1 VGEIF
6 NLGRSTSR
14 RRSPAPLAG
23 PRGPSA
29 SGSFDALALLLAE
42 TATGREASFARL
54 YELTAGQLFAVARRM
69 VGGRNDV
76 AEDVLQDSFVRIGRW
91 AHRYD
96 SEKGTAYGWLL
107 QIVRNRALTA
117 RDALHR
123 REALL
128 QREDGRD
135 EIQGDALASLEAD
148 PADQAVRSEDARRVN
163 ACLAS
168 LAENHRRALTLA
180 FFEGLTHGELAER
193 LDVPLGT
200 AKSWVRRGL
209 AQMNRCLTGDADAG
223 WRELV
228 AAGYAVG
235 TLRGAARLGFER
247 RRARDA
253 RYCRAVDQ
261 WEERFAL
268 LAEMLAPAPLR
279 PRVWQNIERQI
290 APGRVP
296 AARRTLWRT
305 AGVVLAVAI
314 VLLAIILLAVLLR

>member
-1 VGEIF
+1 MGEIF
-6 NLGRSTSR
+6 NLGRTIGR
-14 RRSPAPLAG
+14 RRGPAPLAG
-23 PRGPSA
+23 RHGPSA
-29 SGSFDALALLLAE
+29 GSGSFDALALLLAE

-76 AEDVLQDSFVRIGRW
+76 AEDVLQDSFVRVWRW

-117 RDALHR
+117 RDGLHR
-123 REALL
+123 RDALL
-128 QREDGRD
+128 GHD
-135 EIQGDALASLEAD
+135 EIEGDALASLEAD
-148 PADQAVRSEDARRVN
+148 PAELAVRSEDARRVH

-168 LAENHRRALTLA
+168 LPENHRRALTLA
-180 FFEGLTHGELAER
+180 FFEGLTHGELALR

-209 AQMNRCLTGDADAG
+209 AEMNRCLAGGMDAG

-228 AAGYAVG
+228 AAEYAVG

-253 RYCRAVDQ
+253 RYCRAVDL

-268 LAEMLAPAPLR
+268 IAEMLAPAPLR

-290 APGRVP
+290 APGRV
-296 AARRTLWRT
+296 ANDRRRLWRT
-305 AGVVLAVAI
+305 AGVALAVA
-314 VLLAIILLAVLLR
+314 LLLPAIILLAALLLL